1 MLLIFFQNHYKL
13 LLISIFQ
20 VKEKLLDTT
29 YYDKIQMIIKNYD
42 ESIKIN
48 HNTNWPY
55 IPDHPYRILIIAGS
69 GSGKNNVL
77 LNLIKHQRPDFDKKY
92 LYVKDQFESKYKL
105 LIDSREKIVMK
116 NPKAFIYYSQK
127 KLMMFMKIYK
137 NVTRQRKE

>member
-1 MLLIFFQNHYKL
+1 
-13 LLISIFQ
+13 
-20 VKEKLLDTT
+20 
-29 YYDKIQMIIKNYD
+29 MIIKNYD

-69 GSGKNNVL
+69 GSGKNNVS